1 LLDTVER
8 LVDKDVIL
16 VVDDNEVLRV
26 ALEEILTMAG
36 FRALSAANG
45 RQALERMASV
55 TPDIILS
62 DITMPEMDG
71 YAFLD
76 AVRARPEWLSIPF
89 IFLTARGAKR
99 DIISGKGLGAEDYL
113 VKPIHRDELLS
124 AVRSRLT
131 RSGQLRM
138 ARLREAYESSL
149 SMLANAIEV
158 RDSYTRGH
166 VERVRDYALLM
177 ARHMGWPESQMDALR
192 YGAILH
198 DIGKIQIREHI
209 LRKKDQLD
217 HEEWDEIR
225 AHPVVGAEMVK
236 DIPYLQVAIPVILH
250 HHEYWDGSGYPDH
263 LAGEAIPASARIVV
277 VADAFD
283 AMTTD
288 RPYKPACT
296 PAEALAEITANAG
309 IKYDPQV
316 VAALHKVWEE
326 GLVGEIAGG

>member
-1 LLDTVER
+1 MEL
-8 LVDKDVIL
+8 LVDKDIIL
-16 VVDDNEVLRV
+16 IVDDNDVLRV
-26 ALEEILTMAG
+26 ALEEMLTMVG
-36 FRALSAANG
+36 FLVLSAANG
-45 RQALERMASV
+45 LEGLERMASI

-71 YAFLD
+71 YAFFD

-177 ARHMGWPESQMDALR
+177 AQHMGWGESQMDALR

-198 DIGKIQIREHI
+198 DIGKIQIRERI
-209 LRKKDQLD
+209 LRKKGQLD
-217 HEEWDEIR
+217 GDEWDEIR
-225 AHPVVGAEMVK
+225 NHPVVGAEMVK

-250 HHEYWDGSGYPDH
+250 HHEYWDGSGYPDG
-263 LAGEAIPASARIVV
+263 LVGEAIPLGARIVV
-277 VADAFD
+277 VVDAFD

-288 RPYKPACT
+288 RPYKPART
-296 PAEALAEITANAG
+296 QAEALAEITAFAG
-309 IKYDPQV
+309 IKYDPRV
-316 VAALHKVWEE
+316 VAALHKVWED
-326 GLVGEIAGG
+326 GFVGEIAGG